1 MESTIVIKVKFGE
14 TLRRFSASITGE
26 DLDLNMNE
34 LRRNINSLFNFPP
47 DSELTLTYLDEDGD
61 VVTLTDDND
70 LEDIGRQHLNPLR
83 ISVTLNTDRG
93 FKSHSTSSGSS
104 TPMRSPRVEPS
115 LQNLDGSV
123 SDILKSVPEVVLK
136 KLSKVSSEM
145 GSNGTGSPPVYS
157 EILDSLSKIGLYY
170 LKEEVGTK
178 SVPSVNTT
186 GTQVNKD
193 DINVKFDGTKQ
204 APKSKGKDLDAATH
218 GNKSSV
224 GSSTINPSPNS
235 LGVGGFSSKDTGSTT
250 QKLKEKSN
258 ESFMGWKS
266 LGSILSAQE
275 GVSGTKDAAVE
286 SGNSFG
292 SQVGVNS
299 FGDCPF
305 LGVPIDNSAS
315 FIPGRPYAPRTVPFK
330 KSYSHNDGSSSI
342 FHRGVRCDGC
352 GVHPITGPRFKS
364 KVKEDYDLCSICFR
378 DIGNDTD
385 YFRMDRPVTYRHPFS
400 LKGLCKP
407 PVRGMYPPKLPSQVL
422 RGSASRSKLNCHFI
436 QDVSINDGTVMT
448 PSTPFTK
455 IWRVKNNGNVVWPS
469 GSQLVWIGGDVFSK
483 IVTAEVEIPADGC
496 PVGTEIDIAVDF
508 VAPENPGRYISY
520 WRMATPSG
528 QKFGQRVW
536 VLIEVE
542 AVNERNMHSFNLNML
557 PFSGG
562 VVDPQK
568 EDVSVPQLVDS
579 ITSKTDNMEMPAEL
593 VEPVTG
599 EPVTGEPSNPDQEL
613 NFPINDT
620 LLVGGTSSN
629 PVPLTASSLVGTSTL
644 SEVAAPI
651 ATSPVQTF
659 STVVDTKELTLLKE
673 LEEMGFQQVDL
684 NKEILRRN
692 AYDLEQS
699 VDDLCDV
706 QKEVLRLNED
716 MEQSGDD
723 SGISDEWDTIL
734 VELQE
739 MGFSDKEK
747 NKIVLE
753 KNNGSIKRTVMDLI
767 AGENTQS

>member
-14 TLRRFSASITGE
+14 TLRRFNASITGE
-26 DLDLNMNE
+26 EFDLNMNG
-34 LRRNINSLFNFPP
+34 LRQNINSLFNFPP
-47 DSELTLTYLDEDGD
+47 GSELTLTYLDEDGD
-61 VVTLTDDND
+61 VVTLADDSD

-83 ISVTLNTDRG
+83 ISVTLNTEWSV
-93 FKSHSTSSGSS
+93 KSHSTSSGRS
-104 TPMRSPRVEPS
+104 TPVRSPRVEPS

-123 SDILKSVPEVVLK
+123 PEILKSVPKAILE
-136 KLSKVSSEM
+136 KLSKVPTEM
-145 GSNGTGSPPVYS
+145 GSNTTGSPPVYN
-157 EILDSLSKIGLYY
+157 EILDTLSKIGLYY
-170 LKEEVGTK
+170 LKEVVGTK
-178 SVPSVNTT
+178 SVPSLNTT
-186 GTQVNKD
+186 TQVNKD
-193 DINVKFDGTKQ
+193 DSNGKFDGTTQ
-204 APKSKGKDLDAATH
+204 AAKSKGKDLDAATH
-218 GNKSSV
+218 GNKFSV
-224 GSSTINPSPNS
+224 GSSTINPSPNL
-235 LGVGGFSSKDTGSTT
+235 LGVGVFPSNDTGSTT

-258 ESFMGWKS
+258 ESYMGWNS
-266 LGSILSAQE
+266 LGSILSPQE
-275 GVSGTKDAAVE
+275 GVSGTKDAAE

-292 SQVGVNS
+292 SQVGFNS

-305 LGVPIDNSAS
+305 LGVPLDNSAS
-315 FIPGRPYAPRTVPFK
+315 FISGRLYGPPGQLTVPFK
-330 KSYSHNDGSSSI
+330 KSYSHNDGSGSI

-352 GVHPITGPRFKS
+352 GVHPIIGPRFKS
-364 KVKEDYDLCSICFR
+364 KVDF
-378 DIGNDTD
+378 GNDVD
-385 YFRMDRPVTYRHPFS
+385 YLRMDRPVTYRHPFS

-407 PVRGMYPPKLPSQVL
+407 PVRGMYPPKLPPQVL
-422 RGSASRSKLNCHFI
+422 RGSAGRSKLSCHFV
-436 QDVSINDGTVMT
+436 QDVSIIDGTVMA

-469 GSQLVWIGGDVFSK
+469 ASQLVWIGGDVLSK
-483 IVTAEVEIPADGC
+483 IFSAGVEMPADGC

-520 WRMATPSG
+520 WRMAAPSG
-528 QKFGQRVW
+528 KKFGQLVW

-542 AVNERNMHSFNLNML
+542 AVNERNMHNFNLNML

-562 VVDPQK
+562 VMDPQK
-568 EDVSVPQLVDS
+568 EDASVPQLVDS
-579 ITSKTDNMEMPAEL
+579 IFSKTDNGKKPAEL
-593 VEPVTG
+593 VEPATG
-599 EPVTGEPSNPDQEL
+599 APSNPDEEL

-620 LLVGGTSSN
+620 LLVGGTLSN
-629 PVPLTASSLVGTSTL
+629 TVPIAASSLVETSTL

-659 STVVDTKELTLLKE
+659 SPDVDTKEQTLLKE
-673 LEEMGFQQVDL
+673 LDEMGFKQVDL

-692 AYDLEQS
+692 AYDWEQS

-716 MEQSGDD
+716 MERSDDD
-723 SGISDEWDTIL
+723 SGTSDEWDTIL

-747 NKIVLE
+747 NKTVLE

-767 AGENTQS
+767 AGENNQS

>member
-14 TLRRFSASITGE
+14 TLRRFNASITGE
-26 DLDLNMNE
+26 ELDLTMDG
-34 LRRNINSLFNFPP
+34 LRRNINSLFNFPR

-61 VVTLTDDND
+61 VVTLADDND
-70 LEDIGRQHLNPLR
+70 LEDIGRQHLDPLR
-83 ISVTLNTDRG
+83 ISVTLNTERN
-93 FKSHSTSSGSS
+93 FKSHSISSGSS

-123 SDILKSVPEVVLK
+123 SEILKSVPEAVLEK
-136 KLSKVSSEM
+136 ISKLSSEM
-145 GSNGTGSPPVYS
+145 GSNSSGSPPVYS
-157 EILDSLSKIGLYY
+157 EILDSLSKIGLHY
-170 LKEEVGTK
+170 LKEVVGTK

-186 GTQVNKD
+186 GTQVDKD
-193 DINVKFDGTKQ
+193 DNNVKFDETKQ
-204 APKSKGKDLDAATH
+204 APNSKGKDLDAATH
-218 GNKSSV
+218 GNKFSV
-224 GSSTINPSPNS
+224 GSSTINLSPNS

-258 ESFMGWKS
+258 GSYMGWKS
-266 LGSILSAQE
+266 LGSILSPQE

-286 SGNSFG
+286 SESSFG
-292 SQVGVNS
+292 SQVGANS

-315 FIPGRPYAPRTVPFK
+315 FNPGRPYAPRTVPFK
-330 KSYSHNDGSSSI
+330 KSYSHSDGNGSI

-385 YFRMDRPVTYRHPFS
+385 YLRMDRPVTYRSPFS

-422 RGSASRSKLNCHFI
+422 RGSASRSKLNCHFV
-436 QDVSINDGTVMT
+436 QDVSIIDGTVMA
-448 PSTPFTK
+448 PATPFTK

-469 GSQLVWIGGDVFSK
+469 DSQLVWIGGDVLSK
-483 IVTAEVEIPADGC
+483 MLSAEVEIPAYGC

-508 VAPENPGRYISY
+508 VAPENPGRYLSY

-528 QKFGQRVW
+528 QKFGQHVW

-568 EDVSVPQLVDS
+568 DISVPQLVES
-579 ITSKTDNMEMPAEL
+579 IISKTDNVEMPAGL
-593 VEPVTG
+593 VEPVTAA
-599 EPVTGEPSNPDQEL
+599 PSNPDQEL

-629 PVPLTASSLVGTSTL
+629 PVSLTASSLVGTSTL

-651 ATSPVQTF
+651 ETSPVQTF
-659 STVVDTKELTLLKE
+659 STDVDTKELTLLKE
-673 LEEMGFQQVDL
+673 LEEMGFKQVDL

-716 MEQSGDD
+716 MELSGDD

-767 AGENTQS
+767 AGEDTQS